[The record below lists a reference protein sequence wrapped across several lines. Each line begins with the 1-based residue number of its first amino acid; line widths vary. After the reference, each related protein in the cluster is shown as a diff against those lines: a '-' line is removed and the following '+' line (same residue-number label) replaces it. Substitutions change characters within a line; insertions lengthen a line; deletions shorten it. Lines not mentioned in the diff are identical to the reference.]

1 MTVSSCSSSD
11 LSGGRCHDILT
22 FLFGTRKSSPFGSL
36 LAQYWLRV
44 FFYYRTSCR
53 VTTAKL
59 KTINWNEF
67 KVAIISFLLLLL
79 SIQLPTVQFVSLSCW
94 LHDNQQSQSLLPLT
108 HSSHSSSPYSERNT
122 DGLCILQK
130 AKVTKAP
137 LGHTREER
145 VTETIHCSRQARP
158 LLEA

>member
-1 MTVSSCSSSD
+1 MTFSPFSSALESLHLLVHYWHNIGYGSSS
-11 LSGGRCHDILT
+11 T
-22 FLFGTRKSSPFGSL
+22 
-36 LAQYWLRV
+36 
-44 FFYYRTSCR
+44 RTSCR

-67 KVAIISFLLLLL
+67 KVAIISILLLLL
-79 SIQLPTVQFVSLSCW
+79 SIQLPTVQFVSLSWW
-94 LHDNQQSQSLLPLT
+94 LHDNQQSQSQSLLPLT

-137 LGHTREER
+137 LGHTREEH
-145 VTETIHCSRQARP
+145 VTETIHCSKQARP

>member
-1 MTVSSCSSSD
+1 MTFSPFSSALESLHLLVHYWHNIGYGSSSVIT
-11 LSGGRCHDILT
+11 ST
-22 FLFGTRKSSPFGSL
+22 T
-36 LAQYWLRV
+36 
-44 FFYYRTSCR
+44 TSCR

-79 SIQLPTVQFVSLSCW
+79 SIQLPTVQFVSLSWW

-137 LGHTREER
+137 LGHTREEH
-145 VTETIHCSRQARP
+145 VTETIHCSKQARP